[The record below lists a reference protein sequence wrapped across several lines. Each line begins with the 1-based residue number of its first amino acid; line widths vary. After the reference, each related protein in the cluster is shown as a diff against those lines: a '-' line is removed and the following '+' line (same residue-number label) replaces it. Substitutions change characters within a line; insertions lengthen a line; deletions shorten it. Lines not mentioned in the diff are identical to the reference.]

1 MILFFSRLSLS
12 FEIIMRKNSSEQLI
26 DRVKHI
32 VDVVK
37 IVRAFSIENA
47 LYIILKK
54 YKQTLYYIYI

>member
-12 FEIIMRKNSSEQLI
+12 FEIIKRKNSSEQLI